1 MKVVENTTFHTL
13 YSIYIYIYSS
23 VFQHFHIKSANYT
36 KKQTIP
42 RENDGNTCIFSMKRS
57 ETKHF
62 AAFTRIFHAFL
73 SVFAEITLFGN
84 DNGEFTR
91 DFVAE
96 QTTHTLHRCK
106 NKSASRNIP
115 PATRLCFE
123 ACRVA
128 VFFDFSKKFWY
139 NLYRK

>member
-1 MKVVENTTFHTL
+1 
-13 YSIYIYIYSS
+13 
-23 VFQHFHIKSANYT
+23 
-36 KKQTIP
+36 
-42 RENDGNTCIFSMKRS
+42 MKRS

-96 QTTHTLHRCK
+96 QTTHTRH
-106 NKSASRNIP
+106 
-115 PATRLCFE
+115 
-123 ACRVA
+123 
-128 VFFDFSKKFWY
+128 
-139 NLYRK
+139 

>member
-96 QTTHTLHRCK
+96 QATHTRHRCK

-115 PATRLCFE
+115 PRHPVML
-123 ACRVA
+123 
-128 VFFDFSKKFWY
+128 
-139 NLYRK
+139 

>member
-1 MKVVENTTFHTL
+1 
-13 YSIYIYIYSS
+13 
-23 VFQHFHIKSANYT
+23 
-36 KKQTIP
+36 
-42 RENDGNTCIFSMKRS
+42 MKRS

-96 QTTHTLHRCK
+96 QATHTRHRCK
-106 NKSASRNIP
+106 NKAASRNIP
-115 PATRLCFE
+115 PPPGYALRL
-123 ACRVA
+123 A
-128 VFFDFSKKFWY
+128 VWRITLIFHKHFCIIFIQGKGKNKYSTLEKFKK
-139 NLYRK
+139 